1 LSYNKKKITKGGNEA
16 MWSFGVYN
24 VYNRINPFFLYV
36 QDNNGDNLNELIKV
50 GLFPVIPYLN
60 YQLRF

>member
-1 LSYNKKKITKGGNEA
+1 